1 MAIYEVFG
9 KKDLG
14 HKVLDIEKVFSAI
27 GAVDAITKIISY
39 YSDSGDKG
47 EVNISELRVW
57 GSESRKGTSEFDPN
71 ILCECHSSP
80 LWKCSAV
87 LPATVSVKSD
97 GISFLA
103 GV

>member
-9 KKDLG
+9 IKDVG
-14 HKVLDIEKVFSAI
+14 HKVLDIERVYGAKD
-27 GAVDAITKIISY
+27 AVDAIKKLIEI
-39 YSDSGDKG
+39 YSSSKEKG
-47 EVNISELRVW
+47 EVNITELRVW
-57 GSESRKGTSEFDPN
+57 GTSNRKGTSEFDPN
-71 ILCECHSSP
+71 MLCECHSSP